1 MLLEY
6 AKLQFR
12 IINRAIDAFGL
23 PPSWGYVLGLALFV
37 AFSGGLFA
45 RVAYAEYV
53 YVAVAFS
60 WIARLSETKRNDF
73 LQTCFVGK
81 AYRRVR
87 LFENAIA
94 ILPFAL
100 FLLIK
105 GAWIGF
111 VLVWVACVAGTFYRV
126 RVGKQAVIPTPF
138 GRVPFEFV
146 IGFRAT
152 FLFLFLLYG
161 VSWTAMA
168 VGNGELAVLMILLV
182 FYVCLNYYNTVEADY
197 WVWSHSLTP
206 RQFLHQK
213 IRTAFIQSTWL
224 VLPVCLPMLVVF
236 FNHASVIALFMLLG
250 YAFLAFA
257 IIQKYTVFP
266 EMVNVGHALLMVIC
280 LMFFPILVI
289 VLPMLYARA
298 LKNLAH
304 IL

>member
-23 PPSWGYVLGLALFV
+23 PPSWGYVLGLGLFV

-45 RVAYAEYV
+45 KVAYAEFV
-53 YVAVAFS
+53 YVAVACL
-60 WIARLSETKRNDF
+60 WIARLSEIKRNDF

-94 ILPFAL
+94 VSPFAL
-100 FLLIK
+100 FLLVQ

-111 VLVWVACVAGTFYRV
+111 VLVWVACVVGAFYRV
-126 RVGKQAVIPTPF
+126 RAGKQAIIPTPF

-146 IGFRAT
+146 IGFRGT

-161 VSWTAMA
+161 VGWTATA
-168 VGNGELAVLMILLV
+168 VGNGELAVLTILLI
-182 FYVCLNYYNTVEADY
+182 FYLCLNYYNLLESDY
-197 WVWSHSLTP
+197 WVWSHNLTP

-213 IRTAFIQSTWL
+213 IRQAFLQSTCL

-236 FNHASVIALFMLLG
+236 FDYAGVIALFLVLG

-280 LMFFPILVI
+280 IMFFPILFI
-289 VLPMLYARA
+289 VLPTLYARA